1 MMSSP
6 RSGRIE
12 IKMNSKQ
19 DGFKM
24 VLFGGPNDGQKCYA
38 KEPIIQMR
46 VPAAFHFDK
55 EGKRLY
61 HTYRLTT
68 KEVNGRAVMVY
79 RGLE

>member
-1 MMSSP
+1 MIYSQ
-6 RSGRIE
+6 RSGHTE
-12 IKMNSKQ
+12 NKMNSNPN
-19 DGFKM
+19 GFKM

-68 KEVNGRAVMVY
+68 KEVNGRAVMIY